1 MIRFGAEVPSA
12 ASFTVKLVLSCVAIV
27 FFCFW
32 LGRYEGIPSVLIL
45 LAILFLIYYFFT
57 TKTVMGRQLY
67 ALGGNEKAAK
77 LSGIDTKRI
86 KFLAFTNMGLLAAVA
101 GIVFSG
107 RLNAATP
114 KAGTGFEMD
123 AIASCYIGGASATGG
138 VGTVGGAIIGA
149 LIMGVLNNGMSILGI
164 NVDWQQ
170 AIKGVVLLIAVL
182 FDISSKN
189 KQK

>member
-1 MIRFGAEVPSA
+1 MIT
-12 ASFTVKLVLSCVAIV
+12 ASKLGVGQPTA
-27 FFCFW
+27 
-32 LGRYEGIPSVLIL
+32 
-45 LAILFLIYYFFT
+45 
-57 TKTVMGRQLY
+57 
-67 ALGGNEKAAK
+67 GN
-77 LSGIDTKRI
+77 
-86 KFLAFTNMGLLAAVA
+86 
-101 GIVFSG
+101 
-107 RLNAATP
+107 
-114 KAGTGFEMD
+114 GFEMD

>member
-1 MIRFGAEVPSA
+1 MPNLSGQQKKKGQVGHIARRSA
-12 ASFTVKLVLSCVAIV
+12 PLPAACNKCRAAAKWTLSPRC
-27 FFCFW
+27 
-32 LGRYEGIPSVLIL
+32 RYDERQGPTEGQSVRKP
-45 LAILFLIYYFFT
+45 ILFLVVLGLAVLAAAQT
-57 TKTVMGRQLY
+57 TDPVWAIVWISI
-67 ALGGNEKAAK
+67 ALGG
-77 LSGIDTKRI
+77 
-86 KFLAFTNMGLLAAVA
+86 LAA
-101 GIVFSG
+101 
-107 RLNAATP
+107 AAP
-114 KAGTGFEMD
+114 VSWSLPSQ
-123 AIASCYIGGASATGG
+123 IAPSGG